1 MFIKL
6 FPDCSLVWFCKQS
19 IVPTS
24 PSLAVILC
32 HSHASNTQEMRF
44 YCSLSGQTRVQGP
57 ALCQSPLSHIDH
69 SYCINIS
76 QWRRMSPPHTYFDS
90 ISESNIYDKHAR
102 HWNEWVGSPGFVIS
116 KFSPTHGGPS
126 GGSERFAEEVPETW
140 HSGQVFRPHLW
151 CRFLLRAHDNRP
163 FLAPP
168 DADLPSPE
176 SRMKTPGS
184 PPEPPGAQSQDARNA
199 RDARTPGTCEPAIL
213 PHPEPVY
220 HLPLCAACTQHAHDL
235 IPSEVS

>member
-1 MFIKL
+1 M
-6 FPDCSLVWFCKQS
+6 
-19 IVPTS
+19 
-24 PSLAVILC
+24 
-32 HSHASNTQEMRF
+32 HF

-176 SRMKTPGS
+176 SRMKTP
-184 PPEPPGAQSQDARNA
+184 EPPGAQSQERQERQRRQGRQGRVN
-199 RDARTPGTCEPAIL
+199 RPSFLIQNLFIISHCVLRVPSMHMISFPRKCLRTN
-213 PHPEPVY
+213 
-220 HLPLCAACTQHAHDL
+220 L
-235 IPSEVS
+235 ISATVASRYKTLRTYY